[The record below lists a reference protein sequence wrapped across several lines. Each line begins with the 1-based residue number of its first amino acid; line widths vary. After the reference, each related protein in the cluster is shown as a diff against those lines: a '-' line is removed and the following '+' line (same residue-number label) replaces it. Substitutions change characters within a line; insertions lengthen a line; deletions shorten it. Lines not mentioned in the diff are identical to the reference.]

1 MKKSYIASLT
11 KKINQLTYITHFI
24 PMRQQHTILPVYAA
38 KKIAQKTKL
47 NIQVAKKGAQ
57 FDQLLFYLCLMFFI

>member
-11 KKINQLTYITHFI
+11 KKISQLTYITHFI
-24 PMRQQHTILPVYAA
+24 PMRQQHTILLVYAA

-47 NIQVAKKGAQ
+47 NIQAAKKGAQ
-57 FDQLLFYLCLMFFI
+57 F

>member
-1 MKKSYIASLT
+1 
-11 KKINQLTYITHFI
+11 
-24 PMRQQHTILPVYAA
+24 MRQQHTILLVYVA